1 MEKSESQTA
10 SSRIR
15 VVIAD
20 DHPVVRTGI
29 RMLLERSDD
38 IVVVG
43 EAGDGHEALHL
54 SETLTPDVLL
64 LDLAMPGLNGIEV
77 ARALQSARSPVRVL
91 VLSAYD
97 DDQYIYGLL
106 NSGAAGYLTKEEA
119 MTTIDEAIRGIASGK
134 DGWLSRRITEKLV
147 QRVVSR
153 GQQERD
159 ITALTERE
167 IVVARLVAQGW
178 GNQQIAEELQLSE
191 RTVRFH
197 LQHIYEKLDFNTR
210 SELIVWALRAKIDQL

>member
-1 MEKSESQTA
+1 
-10 SSRIR
+10 

-43 EAGDGHEALHL
+43 EAGDGHEALNL
-54 SETLTPDVLL
+54 AETLTPDVLL

-77 ARALQSARSPVRVL
+77 AKALQTAGSSVRVL

-119 MTTIDEAIRGIASGK
+119 MTTIDEAIRGIASGQ

-153 GQQERD
+153 SQQERD
-159 ITALTERE
+159 ISALTERE

-178 GNQQIAEELQLSE
+178 SNQQIAEELQLSE

-210 SELIVWALRAKIDQL
+210 SELIVWALRANIDQLT